1 MNASS
6 DRSNAPPSGGSLGV
20 AFALIVFVSLAAPT
34 AVVAESNTSAVH
46 LEEQASVG
54 QIRFGWPSAGRIM
67 WGFCWGPNHDG
78 AEGIN
83 IAASPGTPVRA
94 AEAGRIAYA
103 GDELKGFHGLIL
115 ISHPDGWVSAY
126 ANTDGLLVKRGD
138 AVERGQVIAR
148 VDDGATL
155 HFELRHHAAA
165 VDPMLYLGDAAPEVA
180 QKMQGK
186 CRG

>member
-1 MNASS
+1 MTLRTVVCRSNPRRRRRQRSAPMNVSS
-6 DRSNAPPSGGSLGV
+6 DPCSAPTSGHSLRV
-20 AFALIVFVSLAAPT
+20 AFALVVVVLLTAPT
-34 AVVAESNTSAVH
+34 TVAAESHTDAGH
-46 LEEQASVG
+46 LERQASVG
-54 QIRFGWPSAGRIM
+54 QKRFGWPSAGRIM

-148 VDDGATL
+148 V
-155 HFELRHHAAA
+155 RRRRHAAFRTA
-165 VDPMLYLGDAAPEVA
+165 SSRCCG
-180 QKMQGK
+180 
-186 CRG
+186 

>member
-1 MNASS
+1 MYIEC
-6 DRSNAPPSGGSLGV
+6 PPNGHSLRA
-20 AFALIVFVSLAAPT
+20 AFALVVVELLTAPT
-34 AVVAESNTSAVH
+34 TFAAESHTDAGH
-46 LEEQASVG
+46 LERQASVG
-54 QIRFGWPSAGRIM
+54 QKRFGWPSAGRVM

-78 AEGIN
+78 KEGIN
-83 IAASPGTPVRA
+83 IAAMPGTEVRA

-103 GDELKGFHGLIL
+103 GDDLKGFQGLIL

-148 VDDGATL
+148 VDDGAML

-180 QKMQGK
+180 QKMQGQ

>member
-1 MNASS
+1 
-6 DRSNAPPSGGSLGV
+6 
-20 AFALIVFVSLAAPT
+20 
-34 AVVAESNTSAVH
+34 
-46 LEEQASVG
+46 
-54 QIRFGWPSAGRIM
+54 M

-126 ANTDGLLVKRGD
+126 ANTDGLLVKARGCCRTRPGD
-138 AVERGQVIAR
+138 CASRR
-148 VDDGATL
+148 
-155 HFELRHHAAA
+155 RRHAAFRTA
-165 VDPMLYLGDAAPEVA
+165 SSRCCG
-180 QKMQGK
+180 
-186 CRG
+186 